1 MTMNDNTPDQLCPDL
16 DPVTTCF
23 EKFDGLSEEMY
34 AVIEQINKKCIRYT
48 RAEEPTAVDEPLENA
63 ETPLIAQ
70 LHRINLCMET
80 HLRSLEDLRMRII

>member
-1 MTMNDNTPDQLCPDL
+1 MNINDNTPGQLCHDG

-23 EKFDGLSEEMY
+23 DQFDRISEEMY
-34 AVIEQINKKCIRYT
+34 AVIEQINKKCVRYA
-48 RAEEPTAVDEPLENA
+48 RAEEPPAVDDPLENA

-70 LHRINLCMET
+70 LHRMNRCMET